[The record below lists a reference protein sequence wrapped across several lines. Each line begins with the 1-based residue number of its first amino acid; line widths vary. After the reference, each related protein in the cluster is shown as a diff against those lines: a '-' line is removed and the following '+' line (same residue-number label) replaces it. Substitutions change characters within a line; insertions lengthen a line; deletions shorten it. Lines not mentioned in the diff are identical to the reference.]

1 VSDIICI
8 GAQYEDTTCLASAWC
23 RASIRRRVT
32 RRSRARW
39 RSCAGSWARG
49 ARLSEGGGVSSDR
62 RHAHHILGRSSTA
75 VVSHTYMAHR
85 VYSLL
90 GCRLGHKD
98 VGAILLILHPCSRL
112 SRPSLPSP
120 CSASQVC
127 CRPSCDRAL
136 TLTCLMICTKQI
148 SRPSCNCKEN
158 TRTHGQTEGGGLLAV
173 AGRGTPT

>member
-49 ARLSEGGGVSSDR
+49 ARLSEGGGVSSD
-62 RHAHHILGRSSTA
+62 
-75 VVSHTYMAHR
+75 MAHR